1 MSPVERYFTPR
12 LSDTTDKVVRL
23 ISLQI
28 KFSLISIGFAIGYF
42 IMSFF
47 NGFVMARY
55 LMVVST
61 ILFLFQL
68 FGFKFRLF
76 SLRFTSHVFVFICW
90 LIVLILSVASGGI
103 RSFVLPWIS
112 LIPILGLVLLSKK
125 ATWLWGALGL
135 ITVVALTQIDASHF
149 IPAELLMTSNNL
161 LTASLH
167 IGLQFIILTLTYIF
181 DRQQNALIEK
191 IEQQNE
197 RLTVS
202 KEEIAA
208 QNEELVQSQEE
219 LASQRDTVEGQNR
232 ALEEARKVIEAQHQI
247 LLEKNEGL
255 ENEISKRTKEL
266 VDYNQQLEQFAFMS
280 SHNLRAPIAR
290 ILGLGNLLEITDDES
305 DVLKV
310 KHNLIASARELD
322 RVVKDLNTIL
332 EIRKNT
338 ISSVQE
344 INLEDELNLIKLNLE
359 KDISETDTTLV
370 VDFSAAPTIRTVR
383 PYLDSIAIN
392 LISNAIKYRH
402 PDRKPVVEIKS
413 GLRGNLF
420 FLEVQDNGVGIDL
433 DTYGHKIF
441 TLYSRFHN
449 HVEGKGLGLYLVKTQ
464 CEALG
469 GSVTVKSSLTIGTT
483 FTASFKPST

>member
-1 MSPVERYFTPR
+1 MSPVERYFSPPV
-12 LSDTTDKVVRL
+12 SNTTDKVARL

-28 KFSLISIGFAIGYF
+28 KFSLISICFAIGYF
-42 IMSFF
+42 ISSYFT
-47 NGFVMARY
+47 GFVMARY

-61 ILFLFQL
+61 ILFLTQL
-68 FGFKFRLF
+68 FGFKFQLF
-76 SLRFTSHVFVFICW
+76 SLRVTSHGFVFICW
-90 LIVLILSVASGGI
+90 LIVLVLSVASGGI
-103 RSFVLPWIS
+103 HSFVLPWIS

-125 ATWLWGALGL
+125 ATWLYSGLGF
-135 ITVVALTQIDASHF
+135 ITVVFLMQVDASNY
-149 IPAELLMTSNNL
+149 IPAELLMTSNDL

-197 RLTVS
+197 SLIIS

-219 LASQRDTVEGQNR
+219 LASQRDTVEEQNQR
-232 ALEEARKVIEAQHQI
+232 LKEARKVIEVQHQI

-290 ILGLGNLLEITDDES
+290 ILGLGNLLEIVTDEADL
-305 DVLKV
+305 LKV
-310 KHNLIASARELD
+310 KQNLITSARELD

-344 INLEDELNLIKLNLE
+344 INLTDEMDLIKLNLE

-370 VDFSAAPTIRTVR
+370 IDFSASPTIRTVR
-383 PYLDSIAIN
+383 PYLDSIVIN

-402 PDRKPVVEIKS
+402 PNRKPVVEIKS
-413 GLRGNLF
+413 GIRGNLF
-420 FLEVQDNGVGIDL
+420 FLEVKDNGMGIDL

-441 TLYSRFHN
+441 KLYSRFHN

-469 GSVTVKSSLTIGTT
+469 GSVAVTSSLTEGTT
-483 FTASFKPST
+483 FTATIKPST

>member
-1 MSPVERYFTPR
+1 
-12 LSDTTDKVVRL
+12 
-23 ISLQI
+23 
-28 KFSLISIGFAIGYF
+28 
-42 IMSFF
+42 
-47 NGFVMARY
+47 
-55 LMVVST
+55 
-61 ILFLFQL
+61 
-68 FGFKFRLF
+68 
-76 SLRFTSHVFVFICW
+76 
-90 LIVLILSVASGGI
+90 
-103 RSFVLPWIS
+103 
-112 LIPILGLVLLSKK
+112 
-125 ATWLWGALGL
+125 
-135 ITVVALTQIDASHF
+135 
-149 IPAELLMTSNNL
+149 
-161 LTASLH
+161 
-167 IGLQFIILTLTYIF
+167 
-181 DRQQNALIEK
+181 
-191 IEQQNE
+191 
-197 RLTVS
+197 
-202 KEEIAA
+202 
-208 QNEELVQSQEE
+208 
-219 LASQRDTVEGQNR
+219 
-232 ALEEARKVIEAQHQI
+232 
-247 LLEKNEGL
+247 
-255 ENEISKRTKEL
+255 
-266 VDYNQQLEQFAFMS
+266 MS

-420 FLEVQDNGVGIDL
+420 FLEVKDNGVGIDL

-441 TLYSRFHN
+441 LTCPH
-449 HVEGKGLGLYLVKTQ
+449 
-464 CEALG
+464 
-469 GSVTVKSSLTIGTT
+469 KS
-483 FTASFKPST
+483 

>member
-1 MSPVERYFTPR
+1 MSPVERYFTPS

-55 LMVVST
+55 LMVVSI
-61 ILFLFQL
+61 ILFLIQL

-90 LIVLILSVASGGI
+90 FIVLILSVASGGI

-232 ALEEARKVIEAQHQI
+232 ALEEARKVIEVQHQI

-255 ENEISKRTKEL
+255 ENEISKRTR
-266 VDYNQQLEQFAFMS
+266 M
-280 SHNLRAPIAR
+280 
-290 ILGLGNLLEITDDES
+290 
-305 DVLKV
+305 
-310 KHNLIASARELD
+310 
-322 RVVKDLNTIL
+322 
-332 EIRKNT
+332 
-338 ISSVQE
+338 
-344 INLEDELNLIKLNLE
+344 
-359 KDISETDTTLV
+359 
-370 VDFSAAPTIRTVR
+370 
-383 PYLDSIAIN
+383 
-392 LISNAIKYRH
+392 
-402 PDRKPVVEIKS
+402 
-413 GLRGNLF
+413 
-420 FLEVQDNGVGIDL
+420 
-433 DTYGHKIF
+433 
-441 TLYSRFHN
+441 
-449 HVEGKGLGLYLVKTQ
+449 
-464 CEALG
+464 
-469 GSVTVKSSLTIGTT
+469 
-483 FTASFKPST
+483 

>member
-1 MSPVERYFTPR
+1 MSPVERYFSPP
-12 LSDTTDKVVRL
+12 LSNTTDKVARL

-42 IMSFF
+42 ISSYFT
-47 NGFVMARY
+47 GFVMARY

-61 ILFLFQL
+61 ALFLIQL
-68 FGFKFRLF
+68 FGFKFQLF
-76 SLRFTSHVFVFICW
+76 SLRVTSHSFVFICW
-90 LIVLILSVASGGI
+90 LIVLVLSVASGGI
-103 RSFVLPWIS
+103 HSFVLPWIS
-112 LIPILGLVLLSKK
+112 LIPILGLVLLSKM
-125 ATWLWGALGL
+125 ATWLWGALGF
-135 ITVVALTQIDASHF
+135 ITVVVFTQIDASQF
-149 IPAELLMTSNNL
+149 IPTKLLMTSNNL

-197 RLTVS
+197 KLIIS

-219 LASQRDTVEGQNR
+219 LASQRDTVEEQNHK
-232 ALEEARKVIEAQHQI
+232 LEEARKVIEVQHQI

-255 ENEISKRTKEL
+255 EIEISKRTKEL

-290 ILGLGNLLEITDDES
+290 ILGLGNLLEIMTDEA

-310 KHNLIASARELD
+310 KENLIASARELD

-338 ISSVQE
+338 ISSVQQIDLAE
-344 INLEDELNLIKLNLE
+344 ELNLIKLNLE
-359 KDISETDTTLV
+359 KDILETDTTLV
-370 VDFSAAPTIRTVR
+370 VDFSDAPTIRTVR

-402 PDRKPVVEIKS
+402 PDRKPVVEVKS
-413 GLRGNLF
+413 GFRGDLF
-420 FLEVQDNGVGIDL
+420 FLEVKDNGVGIDL

-469 GSVTVKSSLTIGTT
+469 GNVTVTSSLEVGTT